1 MKDWLGNEYDVGD
14 LVLYAAMSGRSVT
27 MVLARVLAF
36 NESGSVSLCPVKSS
50 RWKQH
55 YGRSFYIDT
64 RTGKRIDP
72 YRSDKHVET
81 PAYFTHKTNPEWT
94 LSLEEYNQLP
104 YSFRTRNGGKEDRDA
119 YEYVSTKF
127 KDYVEYKIEPTQKVT
142 IHITENI
149 VKWTGE
155 LPEEKE
161 EG

>member
-1 MKDWLGNEYDVGD
+1 MKDWLGNEYDVDD
-14 LVLYAAMSGRSVT
+14 LVIYAAMSGRSVT
-27 MVLARVLAF
+27 MVLAKVISF
-36 NESGSVSLCPVKSS
+36 NESGSVTLCPVKSS

-55 YGRSFYIDT
+55 YGRSIYIDN

-72 YRSDKHVET
+72 YRSDKHVEVE
-81 PAYFTHKTNPEWT
+81 AYFVHKDNPEWT
-94 LSLEEYNQLP
+94 LSINEYNELP
-104 YSFRTRNGGKEDRDA
+104 YRLRTKGGGKEDKYA

-127 KDYVEYKIEPTQKVT
+127 KDYVEYKTEPTQKVT

-161 EG
+161 ED

>member
-55 YGRSFYIDT
+55 YGRSYYIDN

-72 YRSDKHVET
+72 YRSDKHVEVE
-81 PAYFTHKTNPEWT
+81 AHYVHKNDPTQT
-94 LSLEEYNQLP
+94 LSLEEYHNRVWRDWARLGDDH
-104 YSFRTRNGGKEDRDA
+104 RN

-127 KDYVEYKIEPTQKVT
+127 KDYVEYKTEPTQKVT

-155 LPEEKE
+155 VPEEKE